1 MEGALRLTV
10 KTTDGLK
17 LPSGKSDHIEWDD
30 ELGGFGIRLREGG
43 SRHWVFQYKIGSKQ
57 RRLTFGKYPALDAKK
72 ARDRAAELH
81 AKVRLGQDPA
91 GAKHDARARAQET
104 FEACAQKYLTWQ
116 RKEVRPSTY
125 KENERH
131 LLKNLSSL
139 HGLHID
145 KIDKRT
151 IAAQLT
157 RFAVEGGPVQ
167 ANRTRAS
174 LSKFLNWCLR
184 EGLVES
190 NQAVLTNVNKEK
202 KNDRV
207 LLDGELADIWNA
219 LPENDYSAIVKLL
232 ILTGQRVREISNL
245 RWSEIDF
252 DRGTISL
259 PPHRTKNGRPHL
271 IPMSAA
277 VTSILEDQIRR
288 ADRDLVFGRGQGG
301 FSGFSK
307 AKSALDDAIA
317 AKADKNAKPMVP
329 WIIHD
334 LRRAVATGMAEIG
347 IQPHVIEAILNHI
360 SGHKSG
366 VAGIYNR
373 ASYEAEKATALN
385 RWAEHVEAIIEKRKT
400 NIAPFKRA

>member
-1 MEGALRLTV
+1 MEGALRFSV
-10 KTTDGLK
+10 KNTDALK
-17 LPSGKSDHIEWDD
+17 LPRGKSDHIVWDD

-57 RRLTFGKYPALDAKK
+57 RRMTFGKYPALDAKK
-72 ARDRAAELH
+72 ARERAEQLH
-81 AKVRLGQDPA
+81 AKVRLGEDPA

-104 FEACAQKYLTWQ
+104 FEACAQKYLAWQ

-125 KENERH
+125 SENERH
-131 LLKNLSSL
+131 LLKNLSPL

-157 RFAVEGGPVQ
+157 RFATDGGPVQ

-190 NQAVLTNVNKEK
+190 NQAVLTNVNKERK
-202 KNDRV
+202 SDRV
-207 LLDGELADIWNA
+207 LVDAELKQIWKA
-219 LPENDYSAIVKLL
+219 LPENDYSAIVRLL
-232 ILTGQRVREISNL
+232 ILTGQRRDEIADL
-245 RWSEIDF
+245 HWSEIDF
-252 DRGTISL
+252 DRGIITL
-259 PPHRTKNGRPHL
+259 PPHRTKNGREHV
-271 IPMSAA
+271 IPMSAM
-277 VTSILEDQIRR
+277 VTSILEGQIRR
-288 ADRDLVFGRGQGG
+288 EGRDLVFGNGHGG

-307 AKSALDDAIA
+307 AKHALDDAIA
-317 AKADKNAKPMVP
+317 SQAGKNAKPMLP

-334 LRRAVATGMAEIG
+334 LRRSVATGMAEIG
-347 IQPHVIEAILNHI
+347 IQPHIIEAILNHI

-373 ASYEAEKATALN
+373 AAYEAEKATALN
-385 RWAEHVEAIIEKRKT
+385 RWAEHIAAIVDSSAS